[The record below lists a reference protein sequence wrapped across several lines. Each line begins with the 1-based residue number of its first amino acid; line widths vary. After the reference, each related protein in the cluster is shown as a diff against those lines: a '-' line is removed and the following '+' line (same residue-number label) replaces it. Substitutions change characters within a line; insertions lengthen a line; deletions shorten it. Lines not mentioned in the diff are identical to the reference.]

1 MNIDL
6 SQLKR
11 ASLAIVALGSIGVT
25 SQAYAVGTAANTQI
39 DNRATVN
46 YTVGTVAQTPIE
58 SSPTGNST
66 PGVNAGANTS
76 FVVDNRVD
84 LTVTEVGG
92 AATATGPGANNVVT
106 TFTVTNTGNSAQG
119 YALAAANR
127 ATGTTLFSATDA
139 FDMNN
144 LRVFVETDNVAGF
157 TAGDT
162 ATAINTLAAD
172 ATVTVYIVADTP
184 LTALNGQAAN
194 VRLTAT
200 TAVAGTN
207 GATLVTET
215 AGADTAGAV
224 DVVFGD
230 GTAGGNTARDGAGF
244 ADDQYLVAA
253 AALTVAKTSSVFN
266 DPFNG
271 GTNPKAIPGAVV
283 EYSIVV
289 TNSAATS
296 ATGVVVTD
304 PIPANTAFV
313 ASGTNA
319 YNAGASNVQINVGSG
334 APAFCVAEAGSDTNS
349 DGCFRTAAG
358 VLTVG
363 SPAVSSVATG
373 AANAVTVRFR
383 VTIN

>member
-1 MNIDL
+1 MSLDL

-46 YTVGTVAQTPIE
+46 YTVGIVAQTPIE
-58 SSPTGNST
+58 SSPTGNAT

-92 AATATGPGANNVVT
+92 AATSTGPGANNVVA

-119 YALAAANR
+119 YQLTPTNR

-139 FDMNN
+139 FDMDN
-144 LRVFVETDNVAGF
+144 LEVFVETDNVAGF

-162 ATAINTLAAD
+162 ATSINTLAAD

-184 LTALNGQAAN
+184 LTALNAQAAN
-194 VRLTAT
+194 VRLTAA

-215 AGADTAGAV
+215 AGADTAGV

-230 GTAGGNTARDGAGF
+230 GTAGGNTAEDGAAF

-271 GTNPKAIPGAVV
+271 ATNPKAIPGAVV

-334 APAFCVAEAGSDTNS
+334 APTFCVAEAGGTDTNS
-349 DGCFRTAAG
+349 DGCFRTAGG

-363 SPAVSSVATG
+363 SPAVSTVASG